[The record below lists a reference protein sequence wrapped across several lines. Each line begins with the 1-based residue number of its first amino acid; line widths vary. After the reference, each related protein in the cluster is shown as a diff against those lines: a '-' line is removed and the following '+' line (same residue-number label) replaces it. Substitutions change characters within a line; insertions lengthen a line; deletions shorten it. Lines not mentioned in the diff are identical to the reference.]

1 MRLTLWDPF
10 KELMA
15 LQRALDSAFTSAKIT
30 YPPVDVVEK
39 EDKVQVIATLPGVD
53 KESLDLTILG
63 DTLTIAGEKKP
74 SVQEGITYIRRERP
88 FGKFRKLIDLPFSV
102 DQEKITATY
111 NNGILTVT
119 MAKAESAMPKHIKV
133 E

>member
-15 LQRALDSAFTSAKIT
+15 MQRALDSAFTSAKIT

-39 EDKVQVIATLPGVD
+39 EDKVQIVATLPGVD

-63 DTLTIAGEKKP
+63 DTLTIAGEKKS
-74 SVQEGITYIRRERP
+74 SVQDGITYIRRERP

-111 NNGILTVT
+111 NNGILTIT
-119 MAKAESAMPKHIKV
+119 MAKAESAMPKQIKV

>member
-15 LQRALDSAFTSAKIT
+15 MQRALDSAFTSAKIT
-30 YPPVDVVEK
+30 YPPIDVVEK
-39 EDKVQVIATLPGVD
+39 EDQVQIIATLPGID

-74 SVQEGITYIRRERP
+74 SVQDGVTYIRRERP
-88 FGKFRKLIDLPFSV
+88 FGKFRKLIDLPFAV
-102 DQEKITATY
+102 DQEKITAKY

-119 MAKAESAMPKHIKV
+119 MAKAESAMPKQIKV

>member
-15 LQRALDSAFTSAKIT
+15 MQRALDSAFSSAKIT
-30 YPPVDVVEK
+30 YPPIDIIEK

-63 DTLTIAGEKKP
+63 DTLTIAGEKK
-74 SVQEGITYIRRERP
+74 SYGQDGVTYVRRERP
-88 FGKFRKLIDLPFSV
+88 FGKFRKLIDLPYSV
-102 DQEKITATY
+102 DPEKITATY
-111 NNGILTVT
+111 NNGLLTVT
-119 MAKAESAMPKHIKV
+119 MAKAESAMPKQIKV